1 MRPEAIVSLYPG
13 WISIL
18 TETKGRI
25 MRTSPIVLIAS
36 VCLALVPGCSRN
48 PSATARIG
56 DPAASLDGLSFVKGG
71 PVKIEPGTIYVVEF
85 WATWCPPCRESIP
98 HLTKVA
104 ALYKD
109 KGVVVVGVSV
119 EKEESVVRPF
129 VEKQA
134 DKMDYIVALDPDRTV
149 SDLYMKAFAQ
159 NTIPHAFLVDGS
171 GKIAWHGIPDSGL
184 EKAIDKALASK

>member
-1 MRPEAIVSLYPG
+1 MVCFAASGTDVLYR
-13 WISIL
+13 
-18 TETKGRI
+18 EKERI
-25 MRTSPIVLIAS
+25 MRMLSFLLIGS
-36 VCLALVPGCSRN
+36 LFLALVSSCSRN
-48 PSATARIG
+48 PSATAKIG
-56 DPAASLDGLSFVKGG
+56 DPAASLDGLTFVKGG

-104 ALYKD
+104 TQYKD
-109 KGVVVVGVSV
+109 KGVVVVGISI

-134 DKMDYIVALDPDRTV
+134 DKMDYIVAVDPEWTV
-149 SDLYMKAFAQ
+149 ANPYMKAFGQ